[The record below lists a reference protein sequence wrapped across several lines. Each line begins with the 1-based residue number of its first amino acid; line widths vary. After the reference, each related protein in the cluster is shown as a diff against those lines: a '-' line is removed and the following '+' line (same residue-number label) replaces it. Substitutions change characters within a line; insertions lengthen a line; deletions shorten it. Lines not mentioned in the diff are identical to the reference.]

1 MVVASA
7 NQQPGAD
14 ELDDVGRSLALS
26 LLGEADGS
34 GLRARRRAARA
45 AQREAVSAP
54 AEPDVAPTDA
64 APVRRRR
71 VVTTGA
77 TPPTAPTP
85 SPAPPTAPVSTPT
98 PTPTAT
104 QGPGVTDRPADAS
117 PPPPSPPPVAAS
129 AAAAAVMP
137 AVAPVRPHPEPR
149 RRLPSLAAA
158 RGPNPNAL
166 DGLPWVED
174 PAGVAPRAGR
184 PQVRPTEVQA
194 ESPRPNVERPDPAE
208 LHSGRPGIPSNPQR
222 VDDAPGAA
230 APDAAMVIDAA
241 VVAPHPGGGPTA
253 RRRPRL
259 PARRRAAA
267 PHVEAA
273 PPSGRFAESGA
284 ATVAEP
290 RARRPR
296 EPIDVGR
303 VAEPSVEASADE
315 DDDDGKRRS
324 FLLELGLVFLC
335 AMVVALLIRAFALQ
349 TFSIP
354 SESMVPTLQVGDR
367 VLVNKLAYTMGGG
380 IERGDVIVFA
390 RPKNDVSEDP
400 NAPDDLIKRVIA
412 LPGEVVE
419 ARGGIVYVDGKPLDE
434 QGDDGYLPSDIVTN
448 NVPMPVTVPPGQVFV
463 MGDNRERS
471 RDSRFFGAIAED
483 SVVGRA
489 VAVVYPFSR
498 AGSL

>member
-1 MVVASA
+1 M
-7 NQQPGAD
+7 
-14 ELDDVGRSLALS
+14 
-26 LLGEADGS
+26 
-34 GLRARRRAARA
+34 
-45 AQREAVSAP
+45 
-54 AEPDVAPTDA
+54 
-64 APVRRRR
+64 
-71 VVTTGA
+71 
-77 TPPTAPTP
+77 
-85 SPAPPTAPVSTPT
+85 
-98 PTPTAT
+98 
-104 QGPGVTDRPADAS
+104 
-117 PPPPSPPPVAAS
+117 
-129 AAAAAVMP
+129 
-137 AVAPVRPHPEPR
+137 
-149 RRLPSLAAA
+149 
-158 RGPNPNAL
+158 
-166 DGLPWVED
+166 
-174 PAGVAPRAGR
+174 
-184 PQVRPTEVQA
+184 
-194 ESPRPNVERPDPAE
+194 
-208 LHSGRPGIPSNPQR
+208 
-222 VDDAPGAA
+222 
-230 APDAAMVIDAA
+230 
-241 VVAPHPGGGPTA
+241 
-253 RRRPRL
+253 
-259 PARRRAAA
+259 
-267 PHVEAA
+267 
-273 PPSGRFAESGA
+273 
-284 ATVAEP
+284 
-290 RARRPR
+290 
-296 EPIDVGR
+296 
-303 VAEPSVEASADE
+303 AEPSVEASADE